1 MNNCFSLAGFSRI
14 FKHYKEGGAEDY
26 ICKSA
31 YAFKQGEIDM
41 SETLKYHISEELKPT
56 FAVKV

>member
-1 MNNCFSLAGFSRI
+1 MNNWFKLAGFSRI
-14 FKHYKEGGAEDY
+14 FKHYQEGGAEDY

-41 SETLKYHISEELKPT
+41 SDNLKYHIAEETKPT
-56 FAVKV
+56 FSS